1 MTRVQHESPRDCFR
15 NYSPKNTISSASR
28 YAKQTAPAVLLT
40 LKSGA

>member
-1 MTRVQHESPRDCFR
+1 MNNAKMLLWITRYNRQR
-15 NYSPKNTISSASR
+15 NTISSASR